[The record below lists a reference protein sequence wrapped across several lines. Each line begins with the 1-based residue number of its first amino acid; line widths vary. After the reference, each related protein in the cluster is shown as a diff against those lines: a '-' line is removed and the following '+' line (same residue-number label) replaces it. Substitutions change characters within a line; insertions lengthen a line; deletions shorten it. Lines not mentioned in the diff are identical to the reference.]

1 MPLATIKTVEEL
13 IKRVRRETRNA
24 TVGSTT
30 AGSSIKD
37 AEFIDQLNDGQELCV
52 ETITGVFS
60 TLFERTKIYTIDTS
74 VANYEELDLPD
85 YLLLGTRIAS
95 VEYSYS
101 GNAEDYKNIYP
112 LDIRERYTGTSVG
125 WSLMGYM
132 LSGNKLILSEQ
143 PRNGA
148 KVRVVYELAPPR
160 LDVLKAR
167 LTSGS
172 RSGTDYSGGYSTSA
186 STTVDTDGDGTTDI
200 AEWDNGDYVT
210 VINRKTKTVIIRDG
224 VFSALDTGAGTFT
237 IDLTDATYTAATVDA
252 QTATDLALIEGGR
265 SNIPEMPD
273 YAEKFITNY
282 AILKIKVRDSSKL
295 AREFMSQFDVIQRS
309 LERSYIQ
316 AIKDWPA
323 VSEAGY

>member
-1 MPLATIKTVEEL
+1 MPLFTMKTVEEMV
-13 IKRVRRETRNA
+13 KRVRRETRNA
-24 TVGSTT
+24 TTGSTT
-30 AGSSIKD
+30 AGTSIKD
-37 AEFIDQLNDGQELCV
+37 IEFIDQLNDGQELAV
-52 ETITGVFS
+52 ETISGVFS
-60 TLFERTKIYTIDTS
+60 NFFERTTTHTFDSS
-74 VANYEELDLPD
+74 VASYEEVDLPD
-85 YLLLGTRIAS
+85 YLLLGTRICS

-101 GNAEDYKNIYP
+101 GQAEDYKNIYP
-112 LDIRERYTGTSVG
+112 LDIRERYSGNSVG

-132 LSGNKLILSEQ
+132 LSGNKLIMSEL
-143 PRNGA
+143 PRNSA
-148 KVRVVYELAPPR
+148 KLRIVYELAPPR

-172 RSGTDYSGGYSTSA
+172 RSGTDFSGGYSTSA

-210 VINRKTKTVIIRDG
+210 VINRKSKTVIIRDG
-224 VFSALDTGAGTFT
+224 QFSALDTGAGTFT
-237 IDLTDATYTAATVDA
+237 IDLTNATYTAATVDA

-265 SNIPEMPD
+265 TNQCELAD
-273 YAEKFITNY
+273 YCEKFITNY

-295 AREFMSQFDVIQRS
+295 AREFQPQFDAIQRS
-309 LERSYIQ
+309 LERSYIS